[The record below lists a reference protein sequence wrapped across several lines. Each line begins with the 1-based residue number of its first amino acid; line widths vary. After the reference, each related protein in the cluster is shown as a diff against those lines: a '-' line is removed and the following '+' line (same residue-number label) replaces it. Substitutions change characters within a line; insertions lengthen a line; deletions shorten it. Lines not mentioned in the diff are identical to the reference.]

1 MSSNS
6 PFSPVSPVT
15 PYTAS
20 TSQHDHDHGDGRS
33 SYSTPAHEG
42 LQPVE
47 EQSEQP
53 PQRGPY
59 SYQGQIQP
67 DVVPLSVLGDKYD
80 DDHLMPSYPERRIW
94 GVPAR
99 TFWIIV
105 GVVIALIVIA
115 VAVGAGVGAS
125 EAAKH
130 AKEAKGSA
138 TARLV
143 CFILVLDRFI

>member
-6 PFSPVSPVT
+6 PFSPVSPQT
-15 PYTAS
+15 PYPAFH
-20 TSQHDHDHGDGRS
+20 HDDEGRR

-47 EQSEQP
+47 EPPEQP

-67 DVVPLSVLGDKYD
+67 DVVPLSALGDKYN
-80 DDHLMPSYPERRIW
+80 DDHLLPSYPQRRIW
-94 GVPAR
+94 GVAAR

-105 GVVIALIVIA
+105 GVVIALIVIV
-115 VAVGAGVGAS
+115 VAVGAGVGGS
-125 EAAKH
+125 AAARH
-130 AKEAKGSA
+130 AKEANGPA

-143 CFILVLDRFI
+143 FSFYYCS